1 MEGLRIS
8 AKTPQ
13 LPKILF
19 GEVSVKSIGGTSIF
33 DEKELITYENVKN
46 FFSEESLVN
55 EAVSELKNKG
65 FEVLQVGDA
74 TINISA
80 PPKVYKEV
88 FKITIEPQERPVIK
102 EGAVE
107 TTATFMECL
116 DTKLPGLIS
125 TKGSS
130 FENLI
135 EGIAINDPVYY
146 FQSSPTPPQK
156 DYWHLRIPN
165 ELRDALNAKQ
175 ANDDGVN
182 GMGVD
187 VVMVDSGW
195 YKHPFFVQ
203 NNYNANVML
212 GPSASNPEHDESGHG
227 TGESANIF
235 SVAPKVNF
243 TMIKMSFVNSIG
255 AFNAAAALNPNI
267 ISCSWGSSKKNPPL
281 SASQVALGAAISAAI
296 LRGIIVIFSAGNGH
310 WGYPGQHPDVISA
323 GGTFMERDGKLKAS
337 DYSSGFKSRV
347 FEKRIVP
354 DLSGLVG
361 MRPSAAYIMLPVEPG
376 DNIDVSLAGGTHPQ
390 KDETEPDDG
399 WAAFS
404 GTSAAAPQLAGVCA
418 LIKQVCPNFSPKLIR
433 RILKNTARDVT
444 EGHAHISTGGNQ
456 AEIGPD
462 HATGAGLVDAS
473 KAVRVSRRICRG

>member
-1 MEGLRIS
+1 MS
-8 AKTPQ
+8 KTNL
-13 LPKILF
+13 LPETLF
-19 GEVSVKSIGGTSIF
+19 AEVSVKSLGGISLF
-33 DEKELITYENVKN
+33 DEKELVTSENVEN
-46 FFSEESLVN
+46 FFSENSLID
-55 EAVSELKNKG
+55 EALKELKNKG

-74 TINISA
+74 TINICA
-80 PPKVYKEV
+80 PPKIFEEV
-88 FKITIEPQERPVIK
+88 FKTTIEPQDRNVIK
-102 EGAVE
+102 EGAIE
-107 TTATFMECL
+107 TTSTFLECI

-156 DYWHLRIPN
+156 DYWCLDVPTP
-165 ELRDALNAKQ
+165 LRDALNAKQ

-182 GMGVD
+182 GNNVN

-195 YKHPFFVQ
+195 YRHPFFVQ
-203 NNYNANVML
+203 NNYNGNVIL
-212 GPSASNPEHDESGHG
+212 GPSASNPDHDESGHG

-243 TMIKMSFVNSIG
+243 TMVKMSFVNSVG
-255 AFNAAAALNPNI
+255 AFNAGAALNPNI
-267 ISCSWGSSKKNPPL
+267 ISCSWGQSREELPL
-281 SASQVALGAAISAAI
+281 SASQVTLGAAISAAV
-296 LRGIIVIFSAGNGH
+296 LRGIIVVFAAGNGH

-323 GGTFMERDGKLKAS
+323 GGVYMERNGRLQAS
-337 DYSSGFKSRV
+337 DYSSGFKSKI

-376 DNIDVSLAGGTHPQ
+376 DIMDVSHAGGTHPQ
-390 KDETEPDDG
+390 KDETLPDDG

-418 LIKQVCPNFSPKLIR
+418 LIRQVCPNFSPKLIR

-444 EGHAHISTGGNQ
+444 EGSAHSATGGNQ
-456 AEIGPD
+456 AKIGYD
-462 HATGAGLVDAS
+462 EATGAGLVDAS
-473 KAVRVSRRICRG
+473 KAVKIAKRMCRG